1 MGRARL
7 AGVLVVAAVAATVVG
22 GGRTASA
29 GPRPD
34 PARPARPALAAY
46 EWRGLG
52 QLTRPS
58 TRQRLR
64 FLHGQG
70 FTTVYVDLGEYL
82 DAADR
87 PKTPERQALL
97 RRLAGNLGYFVAE
110 ASRLGLTVHAV
121 GAGPTWTDPDL
132 RYLGPK
138 LVRLVGQYNATAP
151 PAQRLKGVQLD
162 IEPYVDP
169 SFFDDT
175 QRSLLAYLE
184 TMQDIVASYRQV
196 RARPGNHTLRLGVAI
211 PFWFDGEA
219 DAPGPVPFDG
229 ATKPAAF
236 HLVDMLADLAH
247 AYLVVMAY
255 RNFTDGEDGSIRLL
269 RAEFDYL
276 TSAGARCGLV
286 VGQEY
291 TAEDP
296 PQVTFHGLGRAV
308 FRAAAAE
315 IAAAYGHLA
324 QFGGVSVNDV
334 DAYMAADE

>member
-7 AGVLVVAAVAATVVG
+7 AGVLVAAAVAAAVMG
-22 GGRTASA
+22 GGRAASA
-29 GPRPD
+29 GPRPGTAT
-34 PARPARPALAAY
+34 PAQPGLAVY

-52 QLTRPS
+52 QLARPS

-82 DAADR
+82 DAADQ

-97 RRLAGNLGYFVAE
+97 RRLGGNLGYFVAE

-121 GAGPTWTDPDL
+121 GAGPTWTDPEL

-138 LVRLVGQYNATAP
+138 LVQLVGQYNATAP
-151 PAQRLKGVQLD
+151 AAQRLEGVQLD

-175 QRSLLAYLE
+175 QSALVAYLD

-196 RARPGNHTLRLGVAI
+196 RARSGNHALRLGVAI

-219 DAPGPVPFDG
+219 GAPSPVPFDG

-236 HLVDMLADLAH
+236 HLVDMLQDLAN
-247 AYLVVMAY
+247 AYVVVMAY
-255 RNFTDGEDGSIRLL
+255 RNFTAGEDGSISHL
-269 RAEFDYL
+269 RSEFDYL
-276 TSAGARCGLV
+276 SSVGARCGLV

-291 TAEDP
+291 TEQEP
-296 PQVTFHGLGRAV
+296 PEVTFHGLGRGV
-308 FRAAAAE
+308 FRAAAGE

-324 QFGGVSVNDV
+324 QFGGLSVNDV

>member
-1 MGRARL
+1 MGTGRL
-7 AGVLVVAAVAATVVG
+7 AGVLVAAAVVAAVAA
-22 GGRTASA
+22 
-29 GPRPD
+29 PRAAAAP
-34 PARPARPALAAY
+34 PPQPRLAAY

-58 TRQRLR
+58 TRQRLG

-70 FTTVYVDLGEYL
+70 FTTVYIDLGEYL

-87 PKTPERQALL
+87 PKTPDQQALL
-97 RRLAGNLGYFVAE
+97 RRLAGNLGYFVGE
-110 ASRLGLTVHAV
+110 ASRLGLTVHGV
-121 GAGPTWTDPDL
+121 GAGPTWTRPEL

-138 LVRLVGQYNATAP
+138 LVELVGRYNATAP
-151 PAQRLKGVQLD
+151 AARRLKGVQLD

-169 SFFDDT
+169 GFFDDP
-175 QRSLLAYLE
+175 QAALIAYLE
-184 TMQDIVASYRQV
+184 TIREVVASWRQA

-219 DAPGPVPFDG
+219 GAPGPVPFDG

-236 HLVDMLADLAH
+236 HLVDMLADLDH
-247 AYLVVMAY
+247 AYLLVMAY
-255 RNFTDGEDGSIRLL
+255 RNFTAGEDGSISHL
-269 RAEFDYL
+269 RSEFDYL

-291 TAEDP
+291 TDVAP
-296 PQVTFHGLGRAV
+296 PEVTFHGLGRGV

-334 DAYMAADE
+334 DAYLAADE

>member
-1 MGRARL
+1 MRRARF
-7 AGVLVVAAVAATVVG
+7 AGILVAAAVAAAVLG
-22 GGRTASA
+22 GGRAASA
-29 GPRPD
+29 GPR
-34 PARPARPALAAY
+34 AGAATVAQPALAAY

-151 PAQRLKGVQLD
+151 AAQRLKGVQLD
-162 IEPYVDP
+162 IEPYADP
-169 SFFDDT
+169 EWLRGGETAFVEYLDT
-175 QRSLLAYLE
+175 LHG
-184 TMQDIVASYRQV
+184 IVRAYRQ
-196 RARPGNHTLRLGVAI
+196 LRFQHANRHLQVGFAI
-211 PFWFDGEA
+211 PFWFDAEG
-219 DAPGPVPFDG
+219 DAPGSAPPTGRPPAPPEQARGTRRALARLNSDRARLAKAET
-229 ATKPAAF
+229 ATA
-236 HLVDMLADLAH
+236 
-247 AYLVVMAY
+247 
-255 RNFTDGEDGSIRLL
+255 
-269 RAEFDYL
+269 RAEPVKSF
-276 TSAGARCGLV
+276 V
-286 VGQEY
+286 
-291 TAEDP
+291 
-296 PQVTFHGLGRAV
+296 
-308 FRAAAAE
+308 
-315 IAAAYGHLA
+315 
-324 QFGGVSVNDV
+324 
-334 DAYMAADE
+334 

>member
-1 MGRARL
+1 MGRARI
-7 AGVLVVAAVAATVVG
+7 AGVLVAAAVAAAVAG
-22 GGRTASA
+22 GGRAASA

-34 PARPARPALAAY
+34 PPAPPRPALAAY

-70 FTTVYVDLGEYL
+70 FTTVYVDIGEYL

-87 PKTPERQALL
+87 PKTPQRQALL
-97 RRLAGNLGYFVAE
+97 RRLAGNLGYFVGE

-138 LVRLVGQYNATAP
+138 LVRLVGQYNAAAP
-151 PAQRLKGVQLD
+151 AAQRLKGVQLD

-169 SFFDDT
+169 AFFDDP
-175 QRSLLAYLE
+175 QAALIDYLE
-184 TMQDIVASYRQV
+184 TMREVVASYRQV

-219 DAPGPVPFDG
+219 GAPGPVPFDG

-255 RNFTDGEDGSIRLL
+255 RNFTAGEDGSIGHL
-269 RAEFDYL
+269 RSEFDYL
-276 TSAGARCGLV
+276 ASAGASCGIV

-291 TAEDP
+291 TEEDP
-296 PQVTFHGLGRAV
+296 PAVTFHGLGRRV

-324 QFGGVSVNDV
+324 QFGGLSVNDV

>member
-7 AGVLVVAAVAATVVG
+7 AGVLVAAAVAATVVG

-34 PARPARPALAAY
+34 AATPARPALAAY

-70 FTTVYVDLGEYL
+70 FTTVYVDLGECL

-151 PAQRLKGVQLD
+151 PAQRLNGVQLD

-175 QRSLLAYLE
+175 QHSLLAYLE
-184 TMQDIVASYRQV
+184 TMQAIVASYRQV

-219 DAPGPVPFDG
+219 GAPGPVPFGG

-236 HLVDMLADLAH
+236 HLVDMLADLTH

-255 RNFTDGEDGSIRLL
+255 RNFTAGEDGSIRLL
-269 RAEFDYL
+269 GSEFGYL
-276 TSAGARCGLV
+276 ASAGASCGLV
-286 VGQEY
+286 AGQEY
-291 TAEDP
+291 TDEDP
-296 PQVTFHGLGRAV
+296 PQVTFHGLGRGV

-324 QFGGVSVNDV
+324 QFGGLSVNDV

>member
-1 MGRARL
+1 MRRARF
-7 AGVLVVAAVAATVVG
+7 AGILVAAAVAAAVLG
-22 GGRTASA
+22 GGRAASA
-29 GPRPD
+29 GPR
-34 PARPARPALAAY
+34 AGAATVAQPALAAY

-82 DAADR
+82 DAADQ
-87 PKTPERQALL
+87 PKTPARQALL
-97 RRLAGNLGYFVAE
+97 RRLGGNLGYFVAE

-121 GAGPTWTDPDL
+121 GAGPTWTEPEL

-138 LVRLVGQYNATAP
+138 LVQLVGQYNATAP
-151 PAQRLKGVQLD
+151 AAQRLKGVQLD

-169 SFFDDT
+169 GFFDDT
-175 QRSLLAYLE
+175 EAALVAYLQ
-184 TMQDIVASYRQV
+184 TMRDIVAAYRQA
-196 RARPGNHTLRLGVAI
+196 RARSGNHTLRLGVAI

-219 DAPGPVPFDG
+219 GAPGPVPFDG

-236 HLVDMLADLAH
+236 HLVDMLDDLAH

-255 RNFTDGEDGSIRLL
+255 RNFTAGEDGSISHL
-269 RAEFDYL
+269 RSEFDYL
-276 TSAGARCGLV
+276 SSAGARCGLV

-291 TAEDP
+291 TEQEP
-296 PQVTFHGLGRAV
+296 PEVSFHGLGRGV
-308 FRAAAAE
+308 FRTAAAE
-315 IAAAYGHLA
+315 IAAAYGHLP
-324 QFGGVSVNDV
+324 QFRGLSVNDV
-334 DAYMAADE
+334 DAYLAADE

>member
-7 AGVLVVAAVAATVVG
+7 AGVLVAAAVAATVLG

-34 PARPARPALAAY
+34 PATPARPALAAY

-58 TRQRLR
+58 TSQRLR
-64 FLHGQG
+64 FLQSQG

-87 PKTPERQALL
+87 PKTPARQALL

-110 ASRLGLTVHAV
+110 AARLGLTVHAV
-121 GAGPTWTDPDL
+121 GAAPTWTDPDL

-151 PAQRLKGVQLD
+151 PAQRLRGVQLD

-169 SFFDDT
+169 DFFDDP
-175 QRSLLAYLE
+175 QHGLLAYLD
-184 TMQDIVASYRQV
+184 TMRDVVASYRQV
-196 RARPGNHTLRLGVAI
+196 RARPGNQTLRLGVAI

-255 RNFTDGEDGSIRLL
+255 RNFTAGEDGSIRLL
-269 RAEFDYL
+269 RSEFDYL
-276 TSAGARCGLV
+276 ASAGARCGLV

-291 TAEDP
+291 TEEDP
-296 PQVTFHGLGRAV
+296 PRVTFHGLGRGV

-315 IAAAYGHLA
+315 IAAAYGHRA